1 MLLPIVPWTIRNT
14 IVLDRVVPIST
25 GGGKA
30 LYVGTYLP
38 ADGEYQRV
46 KALLVERYLHRDLDP
61 DSEALE
67 EVDPTP
73 LFDRVAA
80 RYPDLPRDSGARQD
94 RQAELLQVLRR
105 RPARLRW
112 R

>member
-1 MLLPIVPWTIRNT
+1 MPWTIRNLD
-14 IVLDRVVPIST
+14 VLERVVPIST
-25 GGGKA
+25 GSGKA

-46 KALLVERYLHRDLDP
+46 KAILLERYEGRDLAP
-61 DSEALE
+61 NSAALD

-80 RYPDLPRDSGARQD
+80 RYPDLPARLRPRQD
-94 RQAELLQVLRR
+94 RQGELL
-105 RPARLRW
+105 RPTSAKTRSATW